1 MNKHVHRL
9 VFDRRRGMRVPAA
22 EHARSAGKAGSGQ
35 TRAVVAAGVLSVL
48 ALGDAGAQ
56 LKTDAGTAA
65 GAVSRLNQVTWGADK
80 VAGRVSTALTRTYT
94 LPKFTLDGPWK
105 NNTGKAEAPKYSADG
120 RTMTIKQED
129 QTIVLN
135 WDSFD
140 IGAGYT
146 VSFEQPK
153 GGRAFNTVNDVAA
166 GSVESVINGTLSA
179 NGEVILQN
187 RNGVIFGPNARVQ
200 VGSLVASAL
209 KVADAAYTKG
219 FRAFQDRSA
228 AFDGTLTVDGVE
240 KQDGY
245 IAVEKGAEIKALA
258 GGDIIMVA
266 PRVINKGN
274 IQVSNGGQATL
285 AAGRTVYLFAQAD
298 LAQRGM
304 LVAVDNFATPS
315 AGNADVGQ
323 VINEGTVVAEKGS
336 TINLVGAA
344 IRQKGRL
351 TATTAVKGLNGGIYL
366 HAMETAVNGTLA
378 GRSNDVGSAGGVNA
392 KLPGKLGV
400 IEMADGSVTEVLP
413 SSEGLGVNA
422 SGQVTVLEAPKP
434 PDTLAADATE
444 AEKAAFK
451 LAKAQYDLDLKGYEA
466 RTQTASDTFYRS
478 RVDIVGSD
486 ITFRT
491 GSTVRAPAGEVN
503 VLAARDWLSSTNY
516 SDVNQAKRDDSLIR
530 MESGS
535 VIDVSG
541 INGLRVSGNRHQIK
555 GRLFSIE
562 LADSPV
568 QRDGVLYRSE
578 LLADARKVIT
588 VGDVSGIYNG
598 WRYTAAELS
607 TVGGVVRIQSQGFL
621 DIQDDA
627 RVDFRG
633 GSVVFDAVK
642 VTSSLLAAAAT
653 PNSFVPVEE
662 ADKGTSYSRFISD
675 PSKASTEELQR
686 LGLTADVSSS
696 AANVS
701 EILVG
706 KSAGA
711 AQVAAPSMRLDG
723 QFDGSVVM
731 SAQQR
736 QSATA
741 SGLVPG
747 KFFSSGSSN
756 AAELPDLFTGG
767 WTQWSDASHVL
778 SHDPALLKSPHLY
791 TTLRPLEGALVLGNE
806 VGGAN
811 DLGVPSGYL
820 TTGIRFTSGSQS
832 GMNAAGEFEMPTS
845 LLESARLGRI
855 QVLAP
860 TFALGSANG
869 QDASLTLPTGA
880 QLDVKV
886 RDRVSLDG
894 QVTAK
899 GGDLSFKSITSDVS
913 ASASTSLDISGV
925 LRDERFNAGAA
936 NEAVDVDP
944 GTLRLSAG
952 KGVNL
957 EEGSSLNASAGAW
970 RASGG
975 GAKVGG
981 AGTIEVSLNT
991 YRETSN
997 QDISGKLNLGATVS
1011 GFDFDDGGTLK
1022 IAGLPSLSLK
1032 SGSALYADR
1041 GFGTVSFSA
1050 LGDVSV
1056 EAGAELK
1063 PVLVNYRQLNVR
1075 QASDP
1080 VVAIETREVGRRA
1093 GVNLSLEAR
1102 TEPRAAGINPTGL
1115 QAGADLDIGKNASI
1129 DVGAGGSVTL
1139 AAGGNIDVNGAITAR
1154 GGSVRMSILGTRG
1167 SLSSNVADAEPYGWL
1182 EGQHIALGND
1192 ASIDVS
1198 GIFKSYRL
1206 DGAQTGL
1213 SDDQVRIAG
1222 TVLGGGVVTIGNVD
1236 GKAQRGR
1243 FTMAATASIKADGES
1258 GAIDFGRSVG
1268 KTVVHAAAG
1277 TVNIGVTDGFQIL
1290 GSFSAK
1296 APDTSVAGGTLNI
1309 SLSQERL
1316 VDNATTVSYPKIAD
1330 GKAGTRSI
1338 RLTKTS
1344 AEAATIAK
1352 DSLKFGEGVIATD
1365 TMLSGGFDRLR
1376 LRADHSVQFNTGA
1389 NLVADTT
1396 KRSVLKSVVLD
1407 APLIELASTSA
1418 THSVVAHHVGLGQFS
1433 RAVVDRPALSTAVD
1447 PAKLGADGK
1456 LRGGGTFN
1464 VQAGLIELSGN
1475 GGIQGAKETNLSATL
1490 DRNGGETR
1498 TDGEVR
1504 LIGAREANK
1513 NDLTGHFSYSG
1524 ALNVRTGQVYATTL
1538 SNFDLAGFKG
1548 LVGDDGKGQISEF
1561 SLKAPL
1567 GGSTSQAPLSAL
1579 ASLGISADK
1588 VSLDGTLHQPF
1599 GAIEVKADTVE
1610 VGASA
1615 RLSVSGLKADGS
1627 ALLVPV
1633 GTTVNQTEWIY
1644 ATQGSVGSGRLT
1656 ETLDPSTNQTL
1667 IDLGKKAIDKRVSL
1681 DAGTLKLDAGAVV
1694 DAQAGGDLLA
1704 WEFKAGAGGSKDTFN
1719 RKGVYAILPGY
1730 GYDFAPH
1737 DADINASSS
1746 KMGQAVKAGDQVTI
1760 LTGSDVLAAGTYTL
1774 LDARYGVLPGAVLV
1788 QATTLNTSRPL
1799 TEAIQRDDGS
1809 VYASGYLGGAGS
1821 ALQSGSPRQALLL
1834 EPESTFRR
1842 QSEVI
1847 LTSGNGY
1854 VSSQAERSGSA
1865 KSRPGDGGI
1874 ATFQAKKV
1882 FDFVSETKLG
1892 EKGGLRGGSLDLV
1905 MPDLVVSRA
1914 PASAGEGNQVSLD
1927 RLNATGAASILLGG
1941 TRKVAA
1947 DGDGVDVT
1955 RVSDTVTVRA
1965 DAAGSEKDNTLS
1977 TQGELLLVA
1986 KSKVQVDD
1994 GVTIE
1999 STGADTGE
2007 ARKYI
2012 IKGDGTIK
2020 VNDVTKGDGATLLV
2034 GNVARTDVQVTNVS
2048 DDPGGELV
2056 LGDASAPG
2064 HVTLKGRAVQLD
2076 ATKKLELDGR
2086 TVIQAGSLGLGSQG
2100 VAVGATA
2107 QDKVD
2112 SNTLVVSGELLDNV
2126 NRAERLQLRAY
2137 QGIDLYRNVTLG
2149 SSSMQALTLDTP
2161 LLKGV
2166 GKTDDSAKIV
2176 AREVV
2181 LRNSTGRL
2189 ANAKVEGSSTLTIEA
2204 SPRLSDGRTG
2214 GLIIER
2220 NLRNDAAQNA
2230 VGQRLAFTN
2239 TVLASKGDIVFK
2251 DKGSVS
2257 SQGNLALS
2265 ANRLTA
2271 KDTSDQT
2278 VKADAVLTN
2287 SKLAGA
2293 KSLRESVGAGG
2304 ALNLMGKDVT
2314 QAGDIEIESG
2324 RLSLTGEKVTFAEG
2338 SVTDVSGRG
2347 KQVSQTHAVVSHGG
2361 TIAATATAGNV
2372 FVEGT
2377 LKASAG
2383 QVPDVTGLS
2392 GPAANA
2398 GTVKLQASL
2407 ADGAVVLG
2415 DKALIE
2421 MNARGGQGGRLE
2433 VDAQRVLSKNEWA
2446 GEQEP
2451 GAARTAVSS
2460 LDRLMGAAART
2471 DAGAH
2476 HVVDV
2481 RVRSGDV
2488 SLAKQVKAA
2497 TIKLTADGGGMTL
2510 KSGSDLVA
2518 DAEQGGLVQLQAKG
2532 DLTLDHRAKV
2542 SARSTDAGANGGDV
2556 LLSSTEG
2563 RVSLGDAE
2571 VFAHG
2576 QLADGKEDKGVGRIV
2591 VRASRN
2597 AAGDDLAVERMADD
2611 GDDKTKLTLTA
2622 GSVELVGAKVYEN
2635 AARVSLT
2642 SGNNTGSAWGLNA
2655 LHGEADTLTNNK
2667 AAILDRLAMGSSGAV
2682 VKAEAEIRSKQAFTL
2697 SGDLNFERAAG
2708 KAPMNLTVRSEQNLK
2723 VTGNVSAGF
2732 ASPTRVAA
2740 NATTPTALSEG
2751 DASSFR
2757 LVAGADTT
2765 SADLLA
2771 VKSDASKGNFEV
2783 SGDKHIR
2790 TTAGSIEVAASGDVR
2805 LVSSSAVGTPS
2816 AAIYVAGRLAA
2827 LAKDKGESQPNNFK
2841 WAQHT
2846 ERGGRLSVQAGGS
2859 VTSLLN
2865 DGKTEQALS
2874 QLTSN
2879 YFFHAGPTDSTVAW
2893 WTAFDSFRHGLGS
2906 FGGGNVL
2913 VSAGTDVRNTPV
2925 VSLTNAQ
2932 SVKLASGETVLRKRG
2947 GGDVEVRAG
2956 RDIAGG
2962 LYVLGRG
2969 EGRMTAA
2976 GQLDFGASS
2985 FAVKGAYDSAKD
2997 ILPMGAMFGLMDG
3010 QWSVVAGGNLNLA
3023 NVFNPTIL
3031 PMPVTKATESADS
3044 PEAATSKL
3052 TVNGT
3057 AKQSLAGYYFT
3068 YADDAGISLYS
3079 TRGDVQWRAD
3089 SASLQ
3094 NIQRSNSARFP
3105 LESITDV
3112 SVRGYLTQA
3121 VNFAPPVLNATSLI
3135 GNVTLDAAGTVD
3147 PTTGNRTSARSLMF
3161 VPSDESD
3168 VRAYAGRDVQL
3179 LGDVQ
3184 ALDWSQ
3190 SEFLGRD
3197 ETNPLKSRNYGK
3209 QQAGTSNLMESL
3221 NPLLSLGDNV
3231 KMDLSALVKEGSSQ
3245 LTVAPGNSMLQA
3257 DNDRIISFIAG
3268 RDLVFQAA
3276 TVSAIEFREAT
3287 LRTSRPAELIAGRDI
3302 LNPIYMGQNFS
3313 EDDVTRLSAGRD
3325 VIGLNKGVGAVV
3337 IGGPG
3342 ELRIEAGRD
3351 ILLGASAG
3359 VVAVGNVVNQGLPAQ
3374 GAKITLA
3381 AGEART
3387 VNLAQ
3392 ATAEHGS
3399 DAAFR
3404 AELRAAVVASQLPP
3418 PDGLAFW
3425 TEASDDQVAAAFAT
3439 LQETRQML
3447 ALNRYLNARF
3457 VSEFLPSEA
3466 GKSDAYYQSDAF
3478 KRKKHE
3484 AMWREAV
3491 ALASQAVGLAVSSDA
3506 AEEAR
3511 RKQRR
3516 EQLFQQADRVID
3528 LAGLGDSVNRSG
3540 LIDLANARVHNQAP
3554 GGGRVSGVID
3564 DSQGGIDVI
3573 AADKVL
3579 VGLPSNDG
3587 KAHGFVNFD
3596 GGSFRSLTGGDFLA
3610 GDQKVIVS
3618 GRGNVFI
3625 YATGGDIDSGKGS
3638 NTAVSTTQPR
3648 RVYDK
3653 LLERVVT
3660 KGQPPLTGS
3669 GFQIIESPTDVSA
3682 RLGLYAPNGEIR
3694 ALDAFITGPQV
3705 DIAANRVIG
3714 GDNIANAAGLPPAPT
3729 PTISISI
3736 TPKLGDTQAGVQQAA
3751 EAGEGRKQASADSQL
3766 SVELLGLGSEGEAAA
3781 EAAAGEARSARPS
3794 DAPRAAGASDSRK
3807 KESEEE
3813 STAKPTKKAP

>member
-56 LKTDAGTAA
+56 LKTDASAAA

-80 VAGRVSTALTRTYT
+80 VAGRVSTALNRTIT
-94 LPKFTLDGPWK
+94 LPKYTLDGLWK
-105 NNTGKAEAPKYSADG
+105 NNSGKYTNPVLSADG
-120 RTMTIKQED
+120 RTMTIKQEG

-140 IGAGYT
+140 IGTGYT
-146 VSFEQPK
+146 VTFDQPT
-153 GGRAFNTVNDVAA
+153 GGRAFNTVDDVSA
-166 GSVESVINGTLSA
+166 GGVESVINGTLSA

-187 RNGVIFGPNARVQ
+187 RNGVIFGPSARVQ

-209 KVADAAYTKG
+209 KVADDAYTKG
-219 FRAFQDRSA
+219 FRAFQDRTA

-274 IQVSNGGQATL
+274 IEVSNGGQATL

-323 VINEGTVVAEKGS
+323 VINEGTVQAEKGS

-366 HAMETAVNGTLA
+366 HAMETAADGTLA
-378 GRSNDVGSAGGVNA
+378 TRSNDVGGKVTGQA

-400 IEMADGSVTEVLP
+400 IEMAEGSVTEVLP
-413 SSEGLGVNA
+413 SAEGLGVNA
-422 SGQVTVLEAPKP
+422 NGQVTVLDAPKP
-434 PDTLAADATE
+434 PAALAADANE
-444 AEKAAFK
+444 ADKAAFK
-451 LAKAQYDLDLKGYEA
+451 QAQAQYDLDLKAYEA
-466 RTQTASDTFYRS
+466 RTQTASDTFNRS
-478 RVDIVGSD
+478 RIDILGAD

-503 VLAARDWLSSTNY
+503 VLAAQDWLSSSLY
-516 SDVNQAKRDDSLIR
+516 SEVNQAKRDNSLIR
-530 MESGS
+530 MEAGS

-541 INGLRVSGNRHQIK
+541 ISGLRVSGSRHQLK

-588 VGDVSGIYNG
+588 VGDVSGIYNS

-627 RVDFRG
+627 RVDFGG
-633 GSVVFDAVK
+633 GSVVFDAAK
-642 VTSSLLAAAAT
+642 VTSSLVAAAST
-653 PNSFVPVEE
+653 PNSLVPIED
-662 ADKGTSYSRFISD
+662 ADKGTAYSRFISD
-675 PSKASTEELQR
+675 PSKASAEELQR
-686 LGLTADVSSS
+686 LGLSAEVSSS
-696 AANVS
+696 AANVP

-723 QFDGSVVM
+723 QFDGSVQM

-736 QSATA
+736 QSAVA

-747 KFFSSGSSN
+747 KFYSGSN
-756 AAELPDLFTGG
+756 DAAEAPDLFTGG
-767 WTQWSDASHVL
+767 WAQWSNDSHVL
-778 SHDPALLKSPHLY
+778 SHDPALVKSPHLY
-791 TTLRPLEGALVLGNE
+791 TTLRPLEGALVLGND

-811 DLGVPSGYL
+811 DLRVPNGYL
-820 TTGIRFTSGSQS
+820 NTSIRFTSGTDS
-832 GMNAAGEFEMPTS
+832 GMNEAGEFELPTR
-845 LLESARLGRI
+845 LLESAKLGRI

-860 TFALGSANG
+860 SFALGSANG
-869 QDASLTLPTGA
+869 QDANLTLPAGA
-880 QLDVKV
+880 RLDVTV
-886 RDRVSLDG
+886 RDGVSLDG
-894 QVTAK
+894 KVTAQ
-899 GGDLSFKSITSDVS
+899 GGDLSFTSIKSNVS
-913 ASASTSLDISGV
+913 ASSSTALDISGAV
-925 LRDERFNAGAA
+925 RDERFGVGAV
-936 NEAVDVDP
+936 NEAIDVDP
-944 GTLRLSAG
+944 GAITLSAG
-952 KGVNL
+952 DGITL
-957 EEGSSLNASAGAW
+957 EAGSSLNVSAGAW

-975 GAKVGG
+975 GTRLGG
-981 AGTIEVSLNT
+981 AGTIALSLNT
-991 YRETSN
+991 YRETTN
-997 QDISGKLNLGATVS
+997 QTISGKLSQGATLS
-1011 GFDFDDGGTLK
+1011 GYDFDDGGTLK
-1022 IAGLPSLSLK
+1022 FSGLPSLTLNSA
-1032 SGSALYADR
+1032 SALYADR
-1041 GFGTVSFSA
+1041 GFGTIGFSA
-1050 LGDVSV
+1050 LGDVTV
-1056 EAGAELK
+1056 EADSALK
-1063 PVLVNYRQLNVR
+1063 PVLRNYQLLNVR

-1080 VVAIETREVGRRA
+1080 LVAVETVEAGRRA
-1093 GVNLSLEAR
+1093 GVKLSLEAS
-1102 TEPRAAGINPTGL
+1102 TEPRAAGVNPTGL
-1115 QAGADLDIGKNASI
+1115 QAGADLEIGKGASI

-1139 AAGGNIDVNGAITAR
+1139 AAGGNIDVNGSITAR
-1154 GGSVRMSILGTRG
+1154 GGSVKMGILGQRG
-1167 SLSSNVADAEPYGWL
+1167 STPGSSADPEPYGWL
-1182 EGQHIALGND
+1182 DGQHIALGDN

-1213 SDDQVRIAG
+1213 SDEQVRIAG
-1222 TVLGGGVVTIGNVD
+1222 TVLGGGAVTIGNVD

-1243 FTMAATASIKADGES
+1243 FTMASTASIKADGAS

-1268 KTVVHAAAG
+1268 KTAVHAAAG
-1277 TVNIGVTDGFQIL
+1277 TINIGVTDGFQIL
-1290 GSFSAK
+1290 GSLSAK
-1296 APDTSVAGGTLNI
+1296 ATDKSVANGTLNI

-1316 VDNATTVSYPKIAD
+1316 VDNATSVAYPTTAS

-1344 AEAATIAK
+1344 AEADTLAK
-1352 DSLKFGEGVIATD
+1352 NSLKFGEGVIATD
-1365 TMLSGGFDRLR
+1365 TMLNGGFDRLR

-1389 NLVADTT
+1389 NLVADTS
-1396 KRSVLKSVVLD
+1396 KRSVLQSVVLD
-1407 APLIELASTSA
+1407 APLIELATQAS

-1433 RAVVDRPALSTAVD
+1433 RAVVDKPALATAVD
-1447 PAKLGADGK
+1447 PAKLGTDGG
-1456 LRGGGTFN
+1456 LRGDGTFN
-1464 VQAGLIELSGN
+1464 VQAGLIELSGKA
-1475 GGIQGAKETNLSATL
+1475 GIKGAQETNLSATL
-1490 DRNGGETR
+1490 DRNGGDTR
-1498 TDGEVR
+1498 TNGEVR
-1504 LIGAREANK
+1504 LIGAREAN
-1513 NDLTGHFSYSG
+1513 NSDLAGQFSYTG
-1524 ALNVRTGQVYATTL
+1524 ALNVRTGQMYATTL
-1538 SNFDLAGFKG
+1538 SNFDIAGFKG
-1548 LVGDDGKGQISEF
+1548 KTTDGKDRVSEF
-1561 SLKAPL
+1561 TLKAPAA
-1567 GGSTSQAPLSAL
+1567 GSTSQAPLSAL
-1579 ASLGISADK
+1579 ATLGISASK
-1588 VSLDGTLHQPF
+1588 VTLDGTVHQPF
-1599 GAIEVKADTVE
+1599 GAIEVKADNVE
-1610 VGASA
+1610 LGASA

-1633 GTTVNQTEWIY
+1633 GTTVNQTQWIY
-1644 ATQGSVGSGRLT
+1644 ATQGSVGSGRVT

-1667 IDLGKKAIDKRVSL
+1667 IDLGKKAVDKRVSL
-1681 DAGTLKLDAGAVV
+1681 DGETLKLDARAVV
-1694 DAQAGGDLLA
+1694 DAQAGGDVLA
-1704 WEFKAGAGGSKDTFN
+1704 WEFKAGAGGSTDTFN

-1774 LDARYGVLPGAVLV
+1774 MDARYGVLPGAVLV
-1788 QATTLNTSRPL
+1788 QAATLNTGRPL
-1799 TEAIQRDDGS
+1799 TQAIQRDDGS

-1821 ALQSGSPRQALLL
+1821 ALQSSSPRQALLL

-1854 VSSQAERSGSA
+1854 VANQVARTGDA
-1865 KSRPGDGGI
+1865 KARPGDGGI
-1874 ATFQAKKV
+1874 ATFQSKKV
-1882 FDFVSETKLG
+1882 FDFVADVKLG
-1892 EKGGLRGGSLDLV
+1892 AKGDLRGGSLDLV
-1905 MPDLVVSRA
+1905 MPDLVVGRT
-1914 PASAGEGNQVSLD
+1914 PAAAGAGNVVSLD
-1927 RLNATGAASILLGG
+1927 RLNATGASSILLGG

-1965 DAAGSEKDNTLS
+1965 DAAGSEKDNTFS

-2007 ARKYI
+2007 ARKY
-2012 IKGDGTIK
+2012 TIQ
-2020 VNDVTKGDGATLLV
+2020 DDGAALLV
-2034 GNVARTDVQVTNVS
+2034 GNVARTDVAVTNVS
-2048 DDPGGELV
+2048 DAPAGDLL
-2056 LGDASAPG
+2056 LGDATAPG
-2064 HVTLKGRAVQLD
+2064 QVTLKGRAVQLD
-2076 ATKKLELDGR
+2076 ATGKLALDPR
-2086 TVIQAGSLGLGSQG
+2086 TVVQASSLGLGSQG

-2107 QDKVD
+2107 QDQVD
-2112 SNTLVVSGELLDNV
+2112 SQTLVVSGELLNNV

-2137 QGIDLYRNVTLG
+2137 RGIDFYRDVTLG
-2149 SSSMQALTLDTP
+2149 STGMQSLTLDTP
-2161 LLKGV
+2161 LIRGV
-2166 GKTDDSAKIV
+2166 GTTSDTATIA
-2176 AREVV
+2176 AREIV

-2189 ANAKVEGSSTLTIEA
+2189 ANAQAKGSSTLNIVA
-2204 SPRLSDGRTG
+2204 SPVLSDGRTG
-2214 GLIIER
+2214 GLIVER
-2220 NLRNDAAQNA
+2220 NLSDTAAQAA
-2230 VGQRLAFTN
+2230 VGQRLAFTQS
-2239 TVLASKGDIVFK
+2239 VLSSKGDIVFK
-2251 DKGSVS
+2251 EKGSLS
-2257 SQGNLALS
+2257 SQGALTLS
-2265 ANRLTA
+2265 ADRLTA
-2271 KDTSDQT
+2271 THTSDQA
-2278 VKADAVLTN
+2278 VKADGALTN

-2304 ALNLMGKDVT
+2304 TLSLQGDSVE

-2324 RLSLTGEKVTFAEG
+2324 RLSLTGKKVTFTEN

-2372 FVEGT
+2372 FVDGT

-2383 QVPDVTGLS
+2383 KVPDVKGLT
-2392 GPAANA
+2392 GPAADA
-2398 GTVKLQASL
+2398 GTVKLQANQ

-2415 DKALIE
+2415 DQARIE
-2421 MNARGGQGGRLE
+2421 MNAQGGQGGRLQ
-2433 VDAQRVLSKNEWA
+2433 VDAQRVLSNSEWKA
-2446 GEQEP
+2446 EQEV
-2451 GAARTAVSS
+2451 GAARTAVSK
-2460 LDRLMGAAART
+2460 LDGLMKAAAPSGT
-2471 DAGAH
+2471 GAH
-2476 HVVDV
+2476 HLVDV

-2488 SLAKQVKAA
+2488 SLDRQVKAA
-2497 TIKLTADGGGMTL
+2497 TIKLTADGGGLTL
-2510 KSGSDLVA
+2510 KSGADLVA
-2518 DAEQGGLVQLQAKG
+2518 DAERGGLVQLQAKG
-2532 DLTLDHRAKV
+2532 DLTLDHGSKV
-2542 SARSTDAGANGGDV
+2542 KARSTAVGGNGGDV

-2563 RVSLGDAE
+2563 KVKLGDAE
-2571 VFAHG
+2571 VLAHG
-2576 QLADGKEDKGVGRIV
+2576 KLADGKEDKGVGRIV

-2597 AAGDDLAVERMADD
+2597 AAGDDLGVERLADD
-2611 GDDKTKLTLTA
+2611 GNDNTKLTLTA
-2622 GSVELVGAKVYEN
+2622 GSVELVGAKVYESADRIGLISGANN
-2635 AARVSLT
+2635 A
-2642 SGNNTGSAWGLNA
+2642 SAWGLST
-2655 LHGEADTLTNNK
+2655 LHNEADTLTDNK
-2667 AAILDRLAMGSSGAV
+2667 DAILSRLNLGSATV
-2682 VKAEAEIRSKQAFTL
+2682 VKAEAEIRSKAATFTL
-2697 SGDLNFERAAG
+2697 SGDLNYERASG
-2708 KAPMNLTVRSEQNLK
+2708 KKPMNLTVRAEQDLK

-2732 ASPTRVAA
+2732 TSPARVAA
-2740 NATTPTALSEG
+2740 NASTPTTMSTG

-2771 VKSDASKGNFEV
+2771 VKSDAAKGHLEV

-2790 TTAGSIEVAASGDVR
+2790 TTAGSIELAASGDVR
-2805 LVSSSAVGTPS
+2805 LVSSDVAGTPS

-2827 LAKDKGESQPNNFK
+2827 LAEGESDQNRFK
-2841 WAQHT
+2841 WAQYT
-2846 ERGGRLSVQAGGS
+2846 ERGGRLSVQAGRS

-2865 DGKTEQALS
+2865 DGKIEQSLS

-2879 YFFHAGPTDSTVAW
+2879 YFFHAGPTESTVAW

-2913 VSAGTDVRNTPV
+2913 VSAGSDVRNTPV

-2932 SVKLASGETVLRKRG
+2932 SVGLASGATELRVRG

-2969 EGRMTAA
+2969 EGRLTA
-2976 GQLDFGASS
+2976 GDELDMGASS
-2985 FAVKGAYDSAKD
+2985 FATKGAYDSAKD
-2997 ILPMGAMFGLMDG
+2997 ILPMGAMLGLMDG
-3010 QWSVVAGGNLNLA
+3010 NWSVVTGGDLRVA

-3031 PMPVTKATESADS
+3031 PMPVTKKSSEVAGSAEPTS
-3044 PEAATSKL
+3044 SKL
-3052 TVNGT
+3052 AINGT

-3068 YADDAGISLYS
+3068 YGDDVGLALHS
-3079 TRGDVQWRAD
+3079 TRGDVRWQAD
-3089 SASLQ
+3089 PQSLQ
-3094 NIQRSNSARFP
+3094 NIQRSNSSRFA
-3105 LESITDV
+3105 LESITDTTV
-3112 SVRGYLTQA
+3112 MGYLTQA
-3121 VNFAPPVLNATSLI
+3121 ANFAPPVVHVTSLI
-3135 GNVTLDAAGTVD
+3135 GDVTFDAAGTVN
-3147 PTTGNRTSARSLMF
+3147 PVSGERGSAKSLMF
-3161 VPSDESD
+3161 MPSDKSD
-3168 VRAYAGRDVQL
+3168 VRVYAGRDARV

-3184 ALDWSQ
+3184 VLDWSQ
-3190 SEFLGRD
+3190 SSFLGRD
-3197 ETNPLKSRNYGK
+3197 LKKPFSSADYGK
-3209 QQAGTSNLMESL
+3209 HSKSDTSLMESL
-3221 NPLLSLGDNV
+3221 NPLLSQGNNV
-3231 KMDLSALVKEGSSQ
+3231 KMDLSALVRDGSSS
-3245 LTVAPGNSMLQA
+3245 LTAAAGESARQA
-3257 DNDRIISFIAG
+3257 VNDRVISILAG
-3268 RDLVFQAA
+3268 RDLVFDAA
-3276 TVSAIEFREAT
+3276 KVDATTVREAS

-3302 LNPIYMGQNFS
+3302 VNPIYMGQNFT

-3342 ELRIEAGRD
+3342 QLRIEAGRD

-3359 VVAVGNVVNQGLPAQ
+3359 VVAVGNAVNQGLPAQ

-3392 ATAEHGS
+3392 ATANHGS
-3399 DAAFR
+3399 DQAFR
-3404 AELRAAVVASQLPP
+3404 AELRAAVVASKLPHP
-3418 PDGLAFW
+3418 EGLASW
-3425 TEASDDQVAAAFAT
+3425 DEASDEQVAATFAT
-3439 LQETRQML
+3439 LKESNQLL

-3457 VSEFLPSEA
+3457 VAEFMPSEA
-3466 GKSDAYYQSDAF
+3466 NQDDAYYQSDAF

-3484 AMWREAV
+3484 VMWREAV

-3516 EQLFQQADRVID
+3516 DALFQQADRIID

-3540 LIDLANARVHNQAP
+3540 VIDLANARVHNQAP
-3554 GGGRVSGVID
+3554 GGGFLPGVID

-3625 YATGGDIDSGKGS
+3625 YTTGGDIDSGKGS
-3638 NTAVSTTQPR
+3638 NTAVSATLPR
-3648 RVYDK
+3648 RVFDR
-3653 LLERVVT
+3653 LADRVVT

-3669 GFQIIESPTDVSA
+3669 GFQIIESPADVGA

-3736 TPKLGDTQAGVQQAA
+3736 TPKLGDTQAGVQQASA
-3751 EAGEGRKQASADSQL
+3751 ATDERKQASADSQL
-3766 SVELLGLGSEGEAAA
+3766 TVELLGLGAEGEAAA
-3781 EAAAGEARSARPS
+3781 AAAAGEAKPKPEAEDEKARKA
-3794 DAPRAAGASDSRK
+3794 DKADK
-3807 KESEEE
+3807 VN
-3813 STAKPTKKAP
+3813 KAP

>member
-48 ALGDAGAQ
+48 ALGDAVAQ
-56 LKTDAGTAA
+56 LKTDASAAA

-80 VAGRVSTALTRTYT
+80 VAGRVSTALNRTIT
-94 LPKFTLDGPWK
+94 LPKYTLGGLWK
-105 NNTGKAEAPKYSADG
+105 NNTGKAELPKYSADG

-140 IGAGYT
+140 IGTGYT
-146 VSFEQPK
+146 VTFDQPT
-153 GGRAFNTVNDVAA
+153 GGRAFNTVDDVSA
-166 GSVESVINGTLSA
+166 GGVESVINGTLSA

-187 RNGVIFGPNARVQ
+187 RNGVIFGPSARVQ

-209 KVADAAYTKG
+209 KVAGDAYTKG
-219 FRAFQDRSA
+219 FRAFQDRTA

-274 IQVSNGGQATL
+274 IEVSNGGQATL

-304 LVAVDNFATPS
+304 LVAVDNFAKPS

-323 VINEGTVVAEKGS
+323 VINEGTVQAEKGS

-366 HAMETAVNGTLA
+366 HAMETAADGTLA
-378 GRSNDVGSAGGVNA
+378 NRSNDVGGKVTGQA

-400 IEMADGSVTEVLP
+400 IEMAEGSVTEVLP
-413 SSEGLGVNA
+413 SAEGLGVNA
-422 SGQVTVLEAPKP
+422 NGQVTVLDAPKP
-434 PDTLAADATE
+434 PAALAADANE
-444 AEKAAFK
+444 ADKAAFK
-451 LAKAQYDLDLKGYEA
+451 QAQAQYDLDLKAYEA
-466 RTQTASDTFYRS
+466 RTQTASDTFNRS
-478 RVDIVGSD
+478 RIDILGAD

-503 VLAARDWLSSTNY
+503 VLAAQDWLSSSLY
-516 SDVNQAKRDDSLIR
+516 SEVNQAKRDNSLIR
-530 MESGS
+530 MEAGS

-541 INGLRVSGNRHQIK
+541 ISGLRVSGSRHQLK

-588 VGDVSGIYNG
+588 VGDVSGIYNS

-627 RVDFRG
+627 RVDFGG
-633 GSVVFDAVK
+633 GSVVFDAAK
-642 VTSSLLAAAAT
+642 VTSSLVAAAST
-653 PNSFVPVEE
+653 PNSLVPIED
-662 ADKGTSYSRFISD
+662 ADKGTAYSRFISD
-675 PSKASTEELQR
+675 PSKASAEELQR
-686 LGLTADVSSS
+686 LGLSAEVSSS
-696 AANVS
+696 AANVP

-723 QFDGSVVM
+723 QFDGSVQM

-736 QSATA
+736 QSAVA

-747 KFFSSGSSN
+747 KFYSGSN
-756 AAELPDLFTGG
+756 DAAEAPDLFTGG
-767 WTQWSDASHVL
+767 WAQWSNDSHVL
-778 SHDPALLKSPHLY
+778 SHDPALVKSPHLY
-791 TTLRPLEGALVLGNE
+791 TTLRPLEGALVLGND

-811 DLGVPSGYL
+811 DLRVPNGYL
-820 TTGIRFTSGSQS
+820 NTSIRFTSGTDS
-832 GMNAAGEFEMPTS
+832 GMNEAGEFELPTR
-845 LLESARLGRI
+845 LLESAKLGRI

-860 TFALGSANG
+860 SFALGSANG
-869 QDASLTLPTGA
+869 QDANLTLPAGA
-880 QLDVKV
+880 RLDVTV
-886 RDRVSLDG
+886 RDGVSLDG
-894 QVTAK
+894 KVTAQ
-899 GGDLSFKSITSDVS
+899 GGDLSFTSIKSNVS
-913 ASASTSLDISGV
+913 ASSSTALDISGAV
-925 LRDERFNAGAA
+925 RDERFGVGAV
-936 NEAVDVDP
+936 NEAIDVDP
-944 GTLRLSAG
+944 GAITLSAG
-952 KGVNL
+952 DGITL
-957 EEGSSLNASAGAW
+957 EAGSSLNVSAGAW

-975 GAKVGG
+975 GTRLGG
-981 AGTIEVSLNT
+981 AGTIGLAINT
-991 YRETSN
+991 YRETTN
-997 QDISGKLNLGATVS
+997 QTISGKLSQGATLS
-1011 GFDFDDGGTLK
+1011 GYDFDDGGTLK
-1022 IAGLPSLSLK
+1022 FSGLPSLTLNSA
-1032 SGSALYADR
+1032 SALYADR
-1041 GFGTVSFSA
+1041 GFGTIGFSA
-1050 LGDVSV
+1050 LGDVTV
-1056 EAGAELK
+1056 EADSALK
-1063 PVLVNYRQLNVR
+1063 PVLRNYQLLNVR

-1080 VVAIETREVGRRA
+1080 LVAVETVEAGRRA
-1093 GVNLSLEAR
+1093 GVKLSLEAS
-1102 TEPRAAGINPTGL
+1102 TEPRAAGVNPTGL
-1115 QAGADLDIGKNASI
+1115 QAGADLEIGKGASI

-1139 AAGGNIDVNGAITAR
+1139 AAGGNIDVNGTLTAR
-1154 GGSVRMSILGTRG
+1154 GGSVKMGILGQRG
-1167 SLSSNVADAEPYGWL
+1167 STPGSSADPEPYGWL
-1182 EGQHIALGND
+1182 DGQHIALGDN

-1213 SDDQVRIAG
+1213 SDEQVRIAG
-1222 TVLGGGVVTIGNVD
+1222 TVLGGGAVTIGNVD
-1236 GKAQRGR
+1236 GKAHRGR
-1243 FTMAATASIKADGES
+1243 FTMASTASIKADGAS

-1268 KTVVHAAAG
+1268 KTAVHAAAG
-1277 TVNIGVTDGFQIL
+1277 TINIGVTDGFQIL
-1290 GSFSAK
+1290 GSLSAK
-1296 APDTSVAGGTLNI
+1296 ATDKSVANGTLNI

-1316 VDNATTVSYPKIAD
+1316 VDNATSVAYPTTAS

-1344 AEAATIAK
+1344 AEADTLAK
-1352 DSLKFGEGVIATD
+1352 NSLKFGEGVIATD
-1365 TMLSGGFDRLR
+1365 TMLNGGFDRLR

-1389 NLVADTT
+1389 NLVADTS
-1396 KRSVLKSVVLD
+1396 KRSVLQSVVLD
-1407 APLIELASTSA
+1407 APLIELATQAS

-1433 RAVVDRPALSTAVD
+1433 RAVVDKPALATAVD
-1447 PAKLGADGK
+1447 PAKLGTDGG
-1456 LRGGGTFN
+1456 LRGDGTFN
-1464 VQAGLIELSGN
+1464 VQAGLIELSGKA
-1475 GGIQGAKETNLSATL
+1475 GIKGAQETNLSATL
-1490 DRNGGETR
+1490 DRNGGDTR
-1498 TDGEVR
+1498 TNGEVR
-1504 LIGAREANK
+1504 LIGAREAN
-1513 NDLTGHFSYSG
+1513 NSDLAGQFSYTG
-1524 ALNVRTGQVYATTL
+1524 ALNVRTGQMYATTL
-1538 SNFDLAGFKG
+1538 SNFDIAGFKG
-1548 LVGDDGKGQISEF
+1548 KTTDGKDRVSEF
-1561 SLKAPL
+1561 TLKAPAA
-1567 GGSTSQAPLSAL
+1567 GSSSQAPLSAL
-1579 ASLGISADK
+1579 ATLGISASK
-1588 VSLDGTLHQPF
+1588 VTLDGTVHQPF
-1599 GAIEVKADTVE
+1599 GAIEVKADNVE
-1610 VGASA
+1610 LGASA

-1633 GTTVNQTEWIY
+1633 GTTVNQTQWIY
-1644 ATQGSVGSGRLT
+1644 ATQGSVGSGRVT

-1667 IDLGKKAIDKRVSL
+1667 IDLGKKAVDKRVSL
-1681 DAGTLKLDAGAVV
+1681 DGETLKLDARAVV
-1694 DAQAGGDLLA
+1694 DAQAGGDVLA
-1704 WEFKAGAGGSKDTFN
+1704 WEFKAGAGGSTDTFN

-1774 LDARYGVLPGAVLV
+1774 MDARYGVLPGAVLV
-1788 QATTLNTSRPL
+1788 QAATLNTGRPL

-1854 VSSQAERSGSA
+1854 VDNQVARTGDA
-1865 KSRPGDGGI
+1865 KARPGDGGI
-1874 ATFQAKKV
+1874 ATFQAKKA
-1882 FDFVSETKLG
+1882 FDFIADVKLG
-1892 EKGGLRGGSLDLV
+1892 GKGGLRGGSIDLV
-1905 MPDLVVSRA
+1905 MPDMVVSRA
-1914 PASAGEGNQVSLD
+1914 PASAGAGNQVSLD
-1927 RLNATGAASILLGG
+1927 RLNATGAQSILLGG

-1965 DAAGSEKDNTLS
+1965 GATGSEKDNTLS
-1977 TQGELLLVA
+1977 TEGELLLVA
-1986 KSKVQVDD
+1986 KSLVQVDD

-2007 ARKYI
+2007 ARKY
-2012 IKGDGTIK
+2012 TIK
-2020 VNDVTKGDGATLLV
+2020 KDGAALLV
-2034 GNVARTDVQVTNVS
+2034 GNVARTDVEVTDVS
-2048 DDPGGELV
+2048 DAPGGKLV
-2056 LGDASAPG
+2056 VGDAKAPG
-2064 HVTLKGRAVQLD
+2064 QVTLKGRAVQLD
-2076 ATKKLELDGR
+2076 ATGELALDER
-2086 TVIQAGSLGLGSQG
+2086 TVIQAKSLGLGNQR

-2107 QDKVD
+2107 ADKVD
-2112 SNTLVVSGELLDNV
+2112 SQTLAVSGELLNNV
-2126 NRAERLQLRAY
+2126 NNVERLQLRAY
-2137 QGIDLYRNVTLG
+2137 QGIDLYRDVTLG
-2149 SSSMQALTLDTP
+2149 STAMQRLTLDTP
-2161 LLKGV
+2161 LIRGV
-2166 GKTDDSAKIV
+2166 GAKTETEAAKVV

-2189 ANAKVEGSSTLTIEA
+2189 AAASVGGSGSLAILAAPVLT
-2204 SPRLSDGRTG
+2204 DGRTG

-2220 NLRNDAAQNA
+2220 NLSDTAAQNA
-2230 VGQRLAFTN
+2230 VGQRLAFTQ
-2239 TVLASKGDIVFK
+2239 TVLSSKGDIVFK
-2251 DKGSVS
+2251 DKGSLS
-2257 SQGNLALS
+2257 SQGNLTLS
-2265 ANRLTA
+2265 ADRLTA
-2271 KDTSDQT
+2271 TSTSEQT
-2278 VKADAVLTN
+2278 VKADGVLTN
-2287 SKLAGA
+2287 SKLADA

-2304 ALNLMGKDVT
+2304 ALNLVGKEVT

-2324 RLSLTGEKVTFAEG
+2324 RLGLTGDQVTFTEK

-2372 FVEGT
+2372 FVDGT

-2383 QVPDVTGLS
+2383 KVPDVKGLT
-2392 GPAANA
+2392 GPAADA
-2398 GTVKLQASL
+2398 GTVKLQASM

-2415 DKALIE
+2415 DKASIE
-2421 MNARGGQGGRLE
+2421 MNAQGGQGGRLQ
-2433 VDAQRVLSKNEWA
+2433 VDAQRVLSKSEWTA
-2446 GEQEP
+2446 EQEI
-2451 GAARTAVSS
+2451 GATRTAVSK
-2460 LDRLMGAAART
+2460 LDGLMKAAAPGGS
-2471 DAGAH
+2471 GAH
-2476 HVVDV
+2476 HLVDV
-2481 RVRSGDV
+2481 RVRSGDA
-2488 SLAKQVKAA
+2488 SLDQQVKAA
-2497 TIKLTADGGGMTL
+2497 TIKLTADRGGLTL
-2510 KSGSDLVA
+2510 KSSADLVA
-2518 DAEQGGLVQLQAKG
+2518 DAARGGLVQLQAKG
-2532 DLTLDHRAKV
+2532 DLTLDHGAKV
-2542 SARSTDAGANGGDV
+2542 SAQSTEVGGNGGDV

-2563 RVSLGDAE
+2563 KVKLGDAE
-2571 VFAHG
+2571 VSANG
-2576 QLADGKEDKGVGRIV
+2576 KLAGGKEDEGVGRIV

-2597 AAGDDLAVERMADD
+2597 AAGDDLGVERLADD
-2611 GDDKTKLTLTA
+2611 GDDNTKLTLTA

-2635 AARVSLT
+2635 AARTSLT
-2642 SGNNTGSAWGLNA
+2642 SGDDTASAWGLST
-2655 LHGEADTLTNNK
+2655 LHNEADTLTDNK
-2667 AAILDRLAMGSSGAV
+2667 DAILSRLNLDPDTV
-2682 VKAEAEIRSKQAFTL
+2682 VKAEAEIRSKAATFTL
-2697 SGDLNFERAAG
+2697 SGDLNFERASS
-2708 KAPMNLTVRSEQNLK
+2708 KKPMNLTVRAEQDLK

-2732 ASPTRVAA
+2732 TAPARVAA
-2740 NATTPTALSEG
+2740 NASTPTTMSTG

-2757 LVAGADTT
+2757 LVAGADTH

-2771 VKSDASKGNFEV
+2771 VKSDAAKGHLEV

-2790 TTAGSIEVAASGDVR
+2790 TTAGSIELAASGDVR
-2805 LVSSSAVGTPS
+2805 LVSSAAVGTPS
-2816 AAIYVAGRLAA
+2816 AAIYVAGRLAS
-2827 LAKDKGESQPNNFK
+2827 LAKDESQPNNFK
-2841 WAQHT
+2841 WAQFT

-2865 DGKTEQALS
+2865 DLKTEQSLS
-2874 QLTSN
+2874 QLTSS
-2879 YFFHAGPTDSTVAW
+2879 YFFHAGPTASTVAW

-2913 VSAGTDVRNTPV
+2913 VSAGADVRNTPV

-2932 SVKLASGETVLRKRG
+2932 SVNLPGGKTELRVRG

-2969 EGRMTAA
+2969 AGRMEAA
-2976 GQLDFGASS
+2976 GQLALGASS
-2985 FAVKGAYDSAKD
+2985 IATVGAYDSSKD

-3010 QWSVVAGGNLNLA
+3010 NWSVVTGGDLNVA

-3031 PMPVTKATESADS
+3031 PMPVTKASESSDTA
-3044 PEAATSKL
+3044 EATTSKL
-3052 TVNGT
+3052 SINGL

-3068 YADDAGISLYS
+3068 YGKDAGVSLFS
-3079 TRGDVQWRAD
+3079 ARGDVNWQSD
-3089 SASLQ
+3089 PGSMQ
-3094 NIQRSNSARFP
+3094 NIQRANRTRLP

-3112 SVRGYLTQA
+3112 TVMGYLTQA
-3121 VNFAPPVLNATSLI
+3121 ASLAPPVLHATSLI
-3135 GNVTLDAAGTVD
+3135 GNVKLDAAGTVD
-3147 PTTGNRTSARSLMF
+3147 PTTGDRGAAKSLMF
-3161 VPSDESD
+3161 MPSDESD
-3168 VRAYAGRDVQL
+3168 VRVYAARDLKV

-3184 ALDWSQ
+3184 VLDWSQ
-3190 SEFLGRD
+3190 SVFLERNQG
-3197 ETNPLKSRNYGK
+3197 TPLGSRTYGK
-3209 QQAGTSNLMESL
+3209 QAAGTDNLMESL
-3221 NPLLSLGDNV
+3221 NPLLSLGNNV
-3231 KMDLSALVKEGSSQ
+3231 KMELSALVRDGSASMTTKPGSS
-3245 LTVAPGNSMLQA
+3245 TRQA
-3257 DNDRIISFIAG
+3257 GSDRVISFIAG
-3268 RDLVFQAA
+3268 RDLAFESAA
-3276 TVSAIEFREAT
+3276 VSATSLREAT
-3287 LRTSRPAELIAGRDI
+3287 MRTSRPAELIAGRDI
-3302 LNPIYMGQNFS
+3302 LNPIYMGQNFT

-3342 ELRIEAGRD
+3342 QLRIEAGRD

-3359 VVAVGNVVNQGLPAQ
+3359 VVAVGNAVNQGLPAQ

-3392 ATAEHGS
+3392 ATANHGS
-3399 DAAFR
+3399 DQAFR
-3404 AELRAAVVASQLPP
+3404 AELRAAVTTSQLPL
-3418 PDGLAFW
+3418 PDGVASW
-3425 TEASDDQVAAAFAT
+3425 IEASDDQVAAAFAT
-3439 LQETRQML
+3439 LTDANQMA

-3457 VSEFLPSEA
+3457 VAEFLPSEA
-3466 GKSDAYYQSDAF
+3466 GKTDAYYQSDAF

-3484 AMWREAV
+3484 VMWREAV

-3516 EQLFQQADRVID
+3516 DALFQQADRIID
-3528 LAGLGDSVNRSG
+3528 LAGLGDSVNRNG
-3540 LIDLANARVHNQAP
+3540 VIDLANARVHNQAP
-3554 GGGRVSGVID
+3554 GGGFLPGVID

-3625 YATGGDIDSGKGS
+3625 YTTGGDIDSGKGS
-3638 NTAVSTTQPR
+3638 NTAVSATLPS
-3648 RVYDK
+3648 RVFDR
-3653 LLERVVT
+3653 LADRVVT

-3736 TPKLGDTQAGVQQAA
+3736 TPKLGDTQAGVQQASNA
-3751 EAGEGRKQASADSQL
+3751 NDERKQASADSQL
-3766 SVELLGLGSEGEAAA
+3766 TVELLGLGAEGEAAA
-3781 EAAAGEARSARPS
+3781 AAAAGEAKAKGAAEDERNDKADKADKS
-3794 DAPRAAGASDSRK
+3794 DKGNK
-3807 KESEEE
+3807 GN
-3813 STAKPTKKAP
+3813 KAP